1 MDGRLARQQL
11 LFFLPLFMFMAPCL
25 AFEEY
30 SSRRSS
36 NLNALPAPSARLIS
50 TIAPAPPLAAVNTQ
64 PPVSVPAVA
73 LSTINPAALN
83 LSSLNL
89 TGLTLLS
96 FTPQNIITNNI
107 DLFALLPKR
116 YQVHV
121 ELIPSGP
128 VHEGNQRL
136 NIYPSFQLTSQS
148 SLGFSFNKF
157 RPRFNIERAGL
168 QTSLHFRGDGIKLNF
183 RPTAISTQ
191 LEFDVKI
198 TDDESRLDLTYRY

>member
-1 MDGRLARQQL
+1 
-11 LFFLPLFMFMAPCL
+11 MA
-25 AFEEY
+25 
-30 SSRRSS
+30 S
-36 NLNALPAPSARLIS
+36 N
-50 TIAPAPPLAAVNTQ
+50 T
-64 PPVSVPAVA
+64 
-73 LSTINPAALN
+73 
-83 LSSLNL
+83 
-89 TGLTLLS
+89 
-96 FTPQNIITNNI
+96 
-107 DLFALLPKR
+107 DLFALIPKR

-128 VHEGNQRL
+128 VNEGNQRL
-136 NIYPSFQLTSQS
+136 SVYPSFQLTSQS

-168 QTSLHFRGDGIKLNF
+168 QTSLHLRGDGIKLNF